1 MEKLNLSMNLNINK
15 HDLRY
20 HQNIIIEKLFCLA
33 LLTQGTDV
41 TEKVLTEFIK
51 YRDIMF
57 PGKYDQGHPIINV
70 INTLNNQEE

>member
-1 MEKLNLSMNLNINK
+1 MSKSSLSMDLNISE

-20 HQNIIIEKLFCLA
+20 HQSIVVEKLFCLA
-33 LLTQGTDV
+33 LLTQGTEV

-57 PGKYDQGHPIINV
+57 PGKYDQGHPIVKV
-70 INTLNNQEE
+70 INNLNN